1 MEAAAT
7 GADLT
12 SSLPAPFSS
21 SGFSPEAQGA
31 SSLHLFFLGRDLASG
46 EELPPEDS

>member
-12 SSLPAPFSS
+12 SSLPAPFFP
-21 SGFSPEAQGA
+21 SGFSPKAQVA
-31 SSLHLFFLGRDLASG
+31 FSLDLFFLGRDLASV